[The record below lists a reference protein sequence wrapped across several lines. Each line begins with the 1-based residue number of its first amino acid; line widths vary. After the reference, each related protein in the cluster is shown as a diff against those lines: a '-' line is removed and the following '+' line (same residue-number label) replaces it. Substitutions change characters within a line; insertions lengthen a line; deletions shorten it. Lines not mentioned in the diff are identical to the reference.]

1 MNCREYPAWGTFT
14 ERVIP
19 TETLPLVPSKHTLTV
34 FQSTSVA
41 GNDLLASVLYSTGIV
56 CAACGQLGPIAMLLA
71 VLTLFPFRR
80 IFQENGTIL
89 PLNGGVYANLL
100 NATSKTFATF
110 AASCSLITYS
120 ATAVVSAASC
130 TSYAAGAFGSFPIEI
145 ATVAVLAAFAILVL
159 FGIKDSANVAST
171 IFAFHIGTLVL
182 FVFACSAE
190 IVRNGGSILI
200 QNWQSPLQ
208 HSESDG
214 YIGWDM
220 FFGYSV
226 SLLGLTG
233 FETAS
238 NYIEE
243 AGPFH
248 TTTHNDASRAPNK
261 RTISV
266 FEKTIS
272 NMYWL
277 VLLVNPTVVL
287 ICLGTTYLGTIVANP
302 DNILSVVSQRVGG
315 HWLNMLVSV
324 DAVAVL
330 SGGVLT
336 AYVGVIG
343 LIQQL
348 AYDRCLPLFLTQ
360 TNPTFRTNH
369 WIIMFFF
376 LFCATLYLITGGDVT
391 ILSGV
396 FSLSFLMVM
405 LSFAAANMMLKIH
418 RARLPRVVSASWPA
432 VLLGFSSMFA
442 GFIGIV
448 LYNPGIF
455 GYFILYLAVYF
466 FVITVTFQRVAIAK
480 ALLFVSRQVPV
491 LDHLFS
497 WELIQKILSMQKF
510 SCVFFTD
517 CADLYVL
524 NDACA
529 YVRDNENCDHII
541 IAHIVCPDSDPTVPP
556 RLRENLRILD
566 DLYPKMK
573 VDVLLVSSDLGF
585 TPRVVKHI
593 SDEIDIPMSFMFIRC
608 PGENFKF
615 NLGEF
620 QGVRSIMQ

>member
-1 MNCREYPAWGTFT
+1 MPF
-14 ERVIP
+14 VQP
-19 TETLPLVPSKHTLTV
+19 KHSLTV
-34 FQSTSVA
+34 FQSTAVA

-71 VLTLFPFRR
+71 VLALFPYRR
-80 IFQENGTIL
+80 IFQENGIAL
-89 PLNGGVYANLL
+89 PLNGGVYVNLL

-145 ATVAVLAAFAILVL
+145 ATVAVLAAFAVLVL

-171 IFAFHIGTLVL
+171 IFAFHLGTLVIFML
-182 FVFACSAE
+182 ACSME
-190 IVRNGGSILI
+190 IMRNGGSMLM
-200 QNWQSPLQ
+200 QNWSNPFP
-208 HSESDG
+208 HSRSDDA
-214 YIGWDM
+214 YIGWDI

-243 AGPFH
+243 AGPFN
-248 TTTHNDASRAPNK
+248 TATRRYDASN

-277 VLLVNPTVVL
+277 VLLVNPTVVFL
-287 ICLGTTYLGTIVANP
+287 CLGTTDLATIVANP

-315 HWLNMLVSV
+315 HWLSMLVSV

-348 AYDRCLPLFLTQ
+348 AYDRCLPQFLTQ
-360 TNPTFRTNH
+360 TNPAFHTNH
-369 WIIMFFF
+369 WIILFFF

-396 FSLSFLMVM
+396 FSLSFLMVL
-405 LSFAAANMMLKIH
+405 LSFAAANAMLKIH
-418 RARLPRVVSASWPA
+418 RPRLPRAVTASWPA
-432 VLLGFSSMFA
+432 VITGFSCMLA
-442 GFIGIV
+442 GFVGIV

-455 GYFILYLAVYF
+455 GYFILYLAFYF
-466 FVITVTFQRVAIAK
+466 FVISATFQRVNIAK
-480 ALLFVSRQVPV
+480 AMLFLCRQVPV
-491 LDHLFS
+491 LDRLFS
-497 WELIQKILSMQKF
+497 RDLIQKILTMKKF
-510 SCVFFTD
+510 SCIFFSD
-517 CADLYVL
+517 CVDLNVL

-529 YVRDNENCDHII
+529 YVRDNENCDNFV
-541 IAHIVCPDSDPTVPP
+541 IAHIISPDSDPAVPL

-566 DLYPKMK
+566 ELYPKMK

-585 TPRVVKHI
+585 TPRVVKLI
-593 SDEIDIPMSFMFIRC
+593 SEEMDIPMSFMFIRC

-615 NLGEF
+615 NMGEF

>member
-1 MNCREYPAWGTFT
+1 MS
-14 ERVIP
+14 ERTIP
-19 TETLPLVPSKHTLTV
+19 TETLPVIPHKHALTV
-34 FQSTSVA
+34 FQSTAVA

-71 VLTLFPFRR
+71 VLALLPYRR
-80 IFQENGTIL
+80 IFQENGTAL
-89 PLNGGVYANLL
+89 PLNGGVYVNLL

-110 AASCSLITYS
+110 AACCSLITYS

-145 ATVAVLAAFAILVL
+145 ATVAVLAAFAVLVL

-171 IFAFHIGTLVL
+171 IFAFHLGTLVL
-182 FVFACSAE
+182 FMLACSME
-190 IVRNGGSILI
+190 IIRNGGSILM
-200 QNWQSPLQ
+200 QNWSNPFP
-208 HSESDG
+208 HSESDAH
-214 YIGWDM
+214 IGWDM

-243 AGPFH
+243 AGPFQ
-248 TTTHNDASRAPNK
+248 TATHRNDAMSST

-277 VLLVNPTVVL
+277 VLLVNPTVVFL
-287 ICLGTTYLGTIVANP
+287 CLGTTDLATIVANP

-348 AYDRCLPLFLTQ
+348 AYDRCLPQFLTL
-360 TNPTFRTNH
+360 TNPTFHTNH
-369 WIIMFFF
+369 WIILFFF
-376 LFCATLYLITGGDVT
+376 LFCATLYLITEGDVT

-396 FSLSFLMVM
+396 FSLSFLMVL
-405 LSFAAANMMLKIH
+405 LSFAAANIMLKIH
-418 RARLPRVVSASWPA
+418 RPRLPRAVKASWPA
-432 VLLGFSSMFA
+432 VITGFSCMLA
-442 GFIGIV
+442 GFVGIV

-455 GYFILYLAVYF
+455 GYFILYLAFYF
-466 FVITVTFQRVAIAK
+466 FVVSVTFQRVIIAK
-480 ALLFVSRQVPV
+480 AILYLCRQVPV
-491 LDHLFS
+491 LDRLFS
-497 WELIQKILSMQKF
+497 RGLIQKIVVMKKF
-510 SCVFFTD
+510 SCVFFSD
-517 CADLYVL
+517 CADLNVL

-529 YVRDNENCDHII
+529 YVRDNENCDNLI
-541 IAHIVCPDSDPTVPP
+541 IAHVICPDSDPAVPLQ
-556 RLRENLRILD
+556 LRENLRILD
-566 DLYPKMK
+566 ELYPKMK

-585 TPRVVKHI
+585 NPRVVKLI
-593 SDEIDIPMSFMFIRC
+593 SEGMDIPTSFMFIRC
-608 PGENFKF
+608 PGENFQF
-615 NLGEF
+615 NMGEF
-620 QGVRSIMQ
+620 QGIRTIMQ